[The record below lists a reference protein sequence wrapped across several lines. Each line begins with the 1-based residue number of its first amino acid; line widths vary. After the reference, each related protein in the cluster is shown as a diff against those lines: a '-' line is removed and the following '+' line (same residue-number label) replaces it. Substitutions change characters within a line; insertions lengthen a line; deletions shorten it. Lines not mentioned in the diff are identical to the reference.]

1 MTNGLAQ
8 ALNGNFASLT
18 RVGFVLDEN
27 TKKQI
32 KSGTETER
40 ANALVKV
47 LNSTYKD
54 FNANL
59 RSTDA
64 GQMQVLANAAEEAK
78 TIIGTGLI
86 DALKGLGDSNSVDN
100 LAQQMEDFATYTAD
114 AIRGIG
120 VLSAKL
126 KTIPI
131 IGGLGFKEILTL
143 IPVAGVY
150 LAEGLD
156 RLERA
161 GRAARLR
168 EESFNFAS
176 GGGAGTF
183 SADKVSEA
191 RRQKKLDDDAKK
203 RAQALAKIEKDRLKV
218 AKEQTAL
225 QKAGTLFD
233 QQQTSIIAAL
243 KGKITDEERTRLELQ
258 LAILTGNTSEASKL
272 AAELAKSQ
280 GLSKELVSYLA
291 SLPDAKNPFTAW
303 KSYLDAIEAQ
313 ARRIASI
320 QPGAPVASGV
330 PYYNSAAIDTITSS
344 YGVAPASAGVSSSGD
359 VYISVQG
366 SVVSEN
372 DLIDLVNN
380 GLLNRSLS
388 GSPSAIG
395 RLLGAF
401 GR

>member
-1 MTNGLAQ
+1 MT
-8 ALNGNFASLT
+8 
-18 RVGFVLDEN
+18 
-27 TKKQI
+27 
-32 KSGTETER
+32 
-40 ANALVKV
+40 
-47 LNSTYKD
+47 
-54 FNANL
+54 
-59 RSTDA
+59 
-64 GQMQVLANAAEEAK
+64 
-78 TIIGTGLI
+78 
-86 DALKGLGDSNSVDN
+86 
-100 LAQQMEDFATYTAD
+100 
-114 AIRGIG
+114 
-120 VLSAKL
+120 
-126 KTIPI
+126 
-131 IGGLGFKEILTL
+131 
-143 IPVAGVY
+143 
-150 LAEGLD
+150 
-156 RLERA
+156 
-161 GRAARLR
+161 
-168 EESFNFAS
+168 S

-280 GLSKELVSYLA
+280 GLSQQLVSYLA

-303 KSYLDAIEAQ
+303 KSYLDDIEAQ

-320 QPGAPVASGV
+320 RPGAPVASGV